1 MKYFLLIILASITFA
16 CSNTFEEIQEKHPHK
31 VSPDKNAIIYQSS
44 YQEKDDNY
52 NVAIMAWFKQ
62 SFSQGGTGIFDLKT
76 NKLDTLDIKWLSNS
90 TIQIWVPKEA
100 QMLRQEGHIHF
111 LGRNL
116 QIKYRYE
123 KDEILNN
130 WDTIIL
136 NKNSVIIHQLDS
148 LEIEKAKVENED
160 HFYTSVD
167 DLMWYTNMLTE
178 KLNELNIPV
187 IYTNFDYIKVV
198 HNSKCFDII
207 DTTSTSFYTFY
218 ELKNN
223 SIQPKELFEL
233 MDKYK
238 VQL

>member
-1 MKYFLLIILASITFA
+1 
-16 CSNTFEEIQEKHPHK
+16 
-31 VSPDKNAIIYQSS
+31 
-44 YQEKDDNY
+44 
-52 NVAIMAWFKQ
+52 MAWFKQ
-62 SFSQGGTGIFDLKT
+62 NFSQGGTGIFDLKT
-76 NKLDTLDIKWLSNS
+76 NKPDTLEIKWLSDS
-90 TIQIWVPKEA
+90 DKQIWVPKETKV
-100 QMLRQEGHIHF
+100 LRQENQIYF
-111 LGRNL
+111 FGRNI
-116 QIKYRYE
+116 QIKYHYV

-148 LEIEKAKVENED
+148 LEIEKAKIENED

-187 IYTNFDYIKVV
+187 IYTSSDFIKVV
-198 HNSKCFDII
+198 NNSKYFDII

-218 ELKNN
+218 ALENN

-233 MDKYK
+233 MDQFK
-238 VQL
+238 VGL